1 MALLPLLHVQQRR
14 ERGQELGNSLTRAI
28 WMTGSEMES
37 FTKQSLSFTRASFSR
52 MYWVVL
58 KIHEL
63 FHWYHPSRDANTYIL
78 ALCKRKEHRREFGL
92 TRNVDAIMLA
102 YKQPTGNVLA
112 PGFWGN
118 AERDAEK
125 TSKVIIALW

>member
-1 MALLPLLHVQQRR
+1 M
-14 ERGQELGNSLTRAI
+14 
-28 WMTGSEMES
+28 
-37 FTKQSLSFTRASFSR
+37 
-52 MYWVVL
+52 
-58 KIHEL
+58 
-63 FHWYHPSRDANTYIL
+63 
-78 ALCKRKEHRREFGL
+78 EFGL
-92 TRNVDAIMLA
+92 KRNVDAIMLA